1 MSKKYY
7 RVNEDRNYAAREELI
22 IADNL
27 DQAYMTYAKQI
38 VKPMSDCGITLERV
52 SRAFA
57 DDANAPLSVKQSNK
71 RDFSIK
77 KYLGI
82 PFLYLSSSKKAK
94 KEAKRIKNKKTI
106 IFYLSYTTS
115 RNNLKEFFVEAKSF
129 QDAMD
134 KFSKKK
140 NIDEKWVSIRVAG
153 FLYKKGKKVIK

>member
-7 RVNEDRNYAAREELI
+7 KINEDRNYAAREELI
-22 IADNL
+22 IADDL

-38 VKPMSDCGITLERV
+38 VKPMSDSGITLERI

-57 DDANAPLSVKQSNK
+57 EEANAPISIKQDKK
-71 RDFSIK
+71 RKFSIE

-82 PFLYLSSSKKAK
+82 PFLYLSNSKKAK
-94 KEAKRIKNKKTI
+94 KEAKRIKKQKKI
-106 IFYLSYTTS
+106 IFYISY
-115 RNNLKEFFVEAKSF
+115 NNYGKEYFVEASSF
-129 QDAMD
+129 QEAMD

-140 NIDEKWVSIRVAG
+140 NIDEKWISIRVAG